1 VNGEQDGIWMESV
14 FIFFVLL
21 LCVQGYKEK
30 LQKATER
37 NNGFHCE
44 KGIAGNIRKS
54 GECINVAVSRN
65 GCGIGVKAT

>member
-1 VNGEQDGIWMESV
+1 MVNRMGFGWNRFLYFS
-14 FIFFVLL
+14 FYYYASR
-21 LCVQGYKEK
+21 GYKEK